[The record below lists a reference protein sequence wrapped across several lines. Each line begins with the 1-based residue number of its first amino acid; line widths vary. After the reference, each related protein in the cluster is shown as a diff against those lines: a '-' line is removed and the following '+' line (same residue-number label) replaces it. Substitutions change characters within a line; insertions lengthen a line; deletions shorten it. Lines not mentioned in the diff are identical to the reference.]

1 MKKIGATAPTPE
13 MEEQAASAKD
23 LIVLEDDTPMLR
35 SKRVIFSINLPSKV
49 VPQGYFKVLVIQKP
63 QNPNLLKVLEAF
75 PYGNPLAVF
84 DFWEYFKHIFHPL

>member
-1 MKKIGATAPTPE
+1 
-13 MEEQAASAKD
+13 
-23 LIVLEDDTPMLR
+23 MLR
-35 SKRVIFSINLPSKV
+35 SKRVIFRQLRPAV

-63 QNPNLLKVLEAF
+63 QNPNLLKVLEVF